1 MDILFGLIEA
11 NQKTGVESTTP
22 KVSLCQSVGVTNEGV
37 QGDVINQ
44 SIDVD
49 VAKNVTSQVQR
60 PIAVSNVQDQ
70 VISVDAIE
78 AATRQVLMYRTR

>member
-1 MDILFGLIEA
+1 VDILFGLIEA
-11 NQKTGVESTTP
+11 NQKTRVESITP
-22 KVSLCQSVGVTNEGV
+22 KASLCQSVGVTNEGV

-70 VISVDAIE
+70 VISVDAIK
-78 AATRQVLMYRTR
+78 AATGQVLMYRTR